1 MIRMPRQARNE
12 RKEDLKKVIAGCWLV
27 LVFPHRDHHLLHVAG
42 QVAEMR
48 ECAPRRPG
56 VIARVET
63 RRTCRARNPRFILQS
78 SSCSTRGLYYI
89 GTASFSFIPWGNGV
103 ARSKCGFHTRLFFQS
118 AVCGTFARVDVKRP
132 PCASAKRLWCARP
145 EPVLAN
151 ASHRFDTL
159 KAGV

>member
-78 SSCSTRGLYYI
+78 SSCSSRACI
-89 GTASFSFIPWGNGV
+89 GKPSFSFMGNIMAWREAGAGSHQALLPV
-103 ARSKCGFHTRLFFQS
+103 RRMWNICTRRCETTPLRECET
-118 AVCGTFARVDVKRP
+118 ALVCSRFRV
-132 PCASAKRLWCARP
+132 CS
-145 EPVLAN
+145 
-151 ASHRFDTL
+151 S
-159 KAGV
+159 